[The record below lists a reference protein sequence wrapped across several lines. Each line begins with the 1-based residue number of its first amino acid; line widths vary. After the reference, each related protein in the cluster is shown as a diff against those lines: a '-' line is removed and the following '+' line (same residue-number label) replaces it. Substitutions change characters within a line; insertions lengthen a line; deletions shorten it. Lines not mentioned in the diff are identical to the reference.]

1 MSAMPVRLP
10 LHAPYFAGASNTTS
24 MRIDRYRS
32 SSSSSRRNCR
42 LETSTWLL
50 LLLAASCQVQWTS
63 AWNKQVVPRHSPAR
77 AESAGTAVDLSRRQA
92 VTSPFLALATAATLP
107 CLPSWSAVGAD
118 ADDSLILQQCQNGVL
133 VAEQAV
139 PGAYQQVCMSL
150 PIRNVPVAVPVS
162 RLHQSR
168 SPSLSSSGTVQLLL
182 EQGGAAAGTTGLAVW
197 NSSLLLCRL
206 LQALAVADDTSTAVD
221 KGEFLSSQSS
231 VWELGC
237 GTGLVSL
244 TSAALGAGNVQATD
258 GNPAVVELAQR
269 NLEANRSRIPNANCQ
284 LQAMLL
290 PWGLLDASDY
300 TDSADIILGSD
311 LTYNAG
317 SWRVLAETM
326 ATLLKPTGC
335 VIYLSLGHAGFEV
348 NAEMDGFLAVARS
361 QGLVPVQSPMDPN
374 WPLPAISYRSL
385 EELLLQ
391 KCVSPAERDLLQST
405 GGVRVLVLCKQ
416 KMRSKR

>member
-1 MSAMPVRLP
+1 MPRL
-10 LHAPYFAGASNTTS
+10 
-24 MRIDRYRS
+24 
-32 SSSSSRRNCR
+32 
-42 LETSTWLL
+42 
-50 LLLAASCQVQWTS
+50 
-63 AWNKQVVPRHSPAR
+63 SPTR
-77 AESAGTAVDLSRRQA
+77 MDSAGTEVDLSRRHA
-92 VTSPFLALATAATLP
+92 VTSSFLALATAATVPL
-107 CLPSWSAVGAD
+107 LPSCWSAVG
-118 ADDSLILQQCQNGVL
+118 DDPLIFQQCQNGAL

-150 PIRNVPVAVPVS
+150 PIRNVPIVVPAS
-162 RLHQSR
+162 RLYQPR
-168 SPSLSSSGTVQLLL
+168 SQPGTVQLQL

-197 NSSLLLCRL
+197 NSSLLLSRL
-206 LQALAVADDTSTAVD
+206 LQALVVADDTAAAVD
-221 KGEFLSSQSS
+221 GVKKGTFLSNQSS

-244 TSAALGAGNVQATD
+244 TVAALGAGSVQATD

-269 NLEANRSRIPNANCQ
+269 NLENNRLRIPNANCQ

-300 TDSADIILGSD
+300 TDSADVILGSD

-348 NAEMDGFLAVARS
+348 NAEMDGFLAVARA
-361 QGLVPVQSPMDPN
+361 QGLVAVKSPMDPN
-374 WPLPAISYRSL
+374 WPLPAVSYRSL
-385 EELLLQ
+385 EELLLL
-391 KCVSPAERDLLQST
+391 KCVSPSERDLLQST
-405 GGVRVLVLCKQ
+405 GGVRVLVLCKP
-416 KMRSKR
+416 KMKSKR